1 MRGALYKPAG
11 QALFLSG
18 LKVGFMSRVGY
29 NRLGVNEPDR
39 PACAAL
45 RTTKDCM

>member
-1 MRGALYKPAG
+1 MRVGLYKPAG

-18 LKVGFMSRVGY
+18 LKVGCRAGVGY
-29 NRLGVNEPDR
+29 NGARVDQPSRPDSEG
-39 PACAAL
+39 L